1 MNLFPENK
9 LLIATHNIGKLEEFK
24 YLLKNYDL
32 KILSSKD
39 LNLDEPKETENTFVG
54 NARIK
59 SKISCLQS
67 NLPSLADDSGL
78 QVHALENKPGVYTAD
93 WAFTENGRDFKKAMY
108 RVWNELSE
116 TKKEGPFTASFICTL
131 VLTFPNGN
139 EEIFEGSVNGI
150 ITWPMRGRDG
160 HGYDPIFVPDGY
172 KKTFG
177 EMKNSEKNKISHR
190 NMALKKFITFYMK
203 SLVNGN

>member
-1 MNLFPENK
+1 MNIFPENK
-9 LLIATHNIGKLEEFK
+9 LLIATHNTGKLEEFK
-24 YLLKNYDL
+24 YLLKDLDL
-32 KILSSKD
+32 KILSSRD
-39 LNLDEPKETENTFVG
+39 LNLDEPNETENTFIG

-78 QVHALENKPGVYTAD
+78 QVHALGNKPGVYTAD
-93 WAFTENGRDFKKAMY
+93 WAFTDKGRDFKKAMH
-108 RVWNELSE
+108 RVWNELIE
-116 TKKEGPFTASFICTL
+116 TKKQEPFTANFICTL

-139 EEIFEGSVNGI
+139 EEIFEGIVNGT

-160 HGYDPIFVPDGY
+160 HGYDPIFVPDGH

-177 EMKNSEKNKISHR
+177 EMTNFEKNKISHR
-190 NMALKKFITFYMK
+190 SIALKKFISFYM
-203 SLVNGN
+203 NRIN

>member
-1 MNLFPENK
+1 MNFFPENE
-9 LLIATHNIGKLEEFK
+9 LLIATHNSGKLEEFK
-24 YLLKNYDL
+24 YLLKDLDL

-39 LNLDEPKETENTFVG
+39 LNLNEPKETENTFIG

-108 RVWNELSE
+108 RVWNELSK
-116 TKKEGPFTASFICTL
+116 TKKPGPFTANFICTL
-131 VLTFPNGN
+131 VLNFPNGN

-150 ITWPMRGRDG
+150 ITWPMRGMDG

-190 NMALKKFITFYMK
+190 SIALKKFISFYMNK
-203 SLVNGN
+203 FN